1 MNQIRP
7 TLIFI
12 SIALVIIGFIVS
24 LLTNYASSNVPSFI
38 QEKPWLVWILIAI
51 GLAVL
56 SLLTIWYYLIE
67 NCGTTS
73 SSNSST
79 GSQQTSQATSMLT
92 TRNYDVFISY
102 SHKDSAWVQGTL
114 LAKLEGHGFKV
125 CIDFRDFP
133 GGSTSIRNMEKAVL
147 ESKRVILV
155 ITQNYLK
162 SEWGEFENIM
172 ARTID
177 PAAIK
182 RKVVPVLKEDCDI
195 PLYLKIL
202 TYRDLRMN
210 TQDEWERLIRDLM

>member
-12 SIALVIIGFIVS
+12 SIALIIIGFFVS
-24 LLTNYASSNVPSFI
+24 LLTNYASSKVPIFI
-38 QEKPWLVWILIAI
+38 QENPWLVWILIAI
-51 GLAVL
+51 GLASL
-56 SLLTIWYYLIE
+56 SLLTVWYYLIE
-67 NCGTTS
+67 NRGATS
-73 SSNSST
+73 RANSST

-92 TRNYDVFISY
+92 TPNYDVFISY

-114 LAKLEGHGFKV
+114 LAKLESHGFKV

-155 ITQNYLK
+155 LTKNYLK

-182 RKVVPVLKEDCDI
+182 RKVIPLLKQDCDI
-195 PLYLKIL
+195 PLYLNIL
-202 TYRDLRMN
+202 TRRDLRID
-210 TQDEWERLIRDLM
+210 TQDEWDRLIRDLM